1 MGNNVPCRNVSFS
14 LPEGC
19 RKKGRRGLRWLD
31 SVLKDLKTLEVNARW
46 KKARDRFVERNQGG
60 QGTQGAAAPKK
71 EEEEEKKKNNTLEY
85 INCAERLFV
94 SRW

>member
-1 MGNNVPCRNVSFS
+1 MGNNVLCRKISFS
-14 LPEGC
+14 LPEGS
-19 RKKGRRGLRWLD
+19 RKKGRRRLRWLD

-60 QGTQGAAAPKK
+60 QGTQGAVAPK
-71 EEEEEKKKNNTLEY
+71 EEEEKKNNTLEY